1 MLFQTETGF
10 IDIVIEP
17 QFTSFQF
24 GSQLASVRSSD
35 LTSLQRMTSAIRA
48 DIDFRQQD
56 TAFPFTGFAYLDDLC
71 RQLKTKTPLVHPDY
85 APKNFSRAPV
95 AYSYLG
101 FEADYDYNESDQWQ
115 GSLLPSEVFDFQY
128 STGLHLEYFR
138 VWPLFYVPEE
148 LREDNL

>member
-10 IDIVIEP
+10 IDVVIEP

-35 LTSLQRMTSAIRA
+35 LTSLQRMTNAVRG

-56 TAFPFTGFAYLDDLC
+56 NAFPFTGFAYLDDLC
-71 RQLKTKTPLVHPDY
+71 RQLKSKAPLVDPDY
-85 APKNFSRAPV
+85 VTKNFSRAPL
-95 AYSYLG
+95 AYAFLG
-101 FEADYDYNESDQWQ
+101 FETDYDYNESEQWQ
-115 GSLLPSEVFDFQY
+115 GSLLPNEVFDFQY

-138 VWPLFYVPEE
+138 VWPLFYVPAE
-148 LREDNL
+148 LTADV

>member
-35 LTSLQRMTSAIRA
+35 LTSLQRMTNAIRG

-71 RQLKTKTPLVHPDY
+71 RQLKSKSPLVDPDY
-85 APKNFSRAPV
+85 APKDFSRPPR
-95 AYSYLG
+95 AYVYLG
-101 FEADYDYNESDQWQ
+101 FETDYDCNESEQWQ
-115 GSLLPSEVFDFQY
+115 GSLLPNEVFDFQY

-138 VWPLFYVPEE
+138 VWPLFYVPAE
-148 LREDNL
+148 LTADV